1 MSPAQ
6 SQPMCCLTIP
16 TYEKSGAL
24 NAVIETPQNSHAK
37 LSYDEKTC
45 LFRVKT
51 ILPAGAVFPYN
62 FGFLPRTRSEDGDPI
77 DVLVMMDASVY
88 PGTLICSRLIG
99 VIEAE
104 QTEKEGTS
112 ERNDRLVAV
121 ALHCP
126 TYGLIE
132 HIDQVNPKLLEQIEN
147 FFISYNK
154 MCGKKFKPLG
164 RFGPKR
170 ADKLIKAAMER
181 FEKEDTDI
189 SFAV

>member
-1 MSPAQ
+1 MSSSQ
-6 SQPMCCLTIP
+6 SQPRCCLSIP
-16 TYEKSGAL
+16 TYGKSGAL

-37 LSYDEKTC
+37 LSYDEETC
-45 LFRVKT
+45 LFRVKQ
-51 ILPAGAVFPYN
+51 ILTAGAVFPHN
-62 FGFLPRTRSEDGDPI
+62 FGFLPRTRAEDGDPI

-104 QTEKEGTS
+104 QTEKEGVS
-112 ERNDRLVAV
+112 ERNDRLIAV

-126 TYGLIE
+126 TYGMLE
-132 HIDQVNPKLLEQIEN
+132 HIDQLNQQVLEQIEK
-147 FFISYNK
+147 FFVFYNK

-170 ADKLIKAAMER
+170 ADKLIRVAMER
-181 FEKEDTDI
+181 FEQEAAGI
-189 SFAV
+189 SLAV